1 MKGEFIIQV
10 KCPSCKKGIT
20 VSANTTD
27 GKCPECK
34 KEIPALKLFAG
45 KSSGDENNT
54 AAVKVIRAPE
64 TVKAAPAGK
73 EEMKDE
79 KLRRKDIGAGVIVVS
94 KIDKNQEYI
103 VLSAKKKHGNKE
115 FLCLPVIDE
124 SARTKSDRFVNKL
137 EEGKLV
143 VFNKEELI
151 YDYNIIH
158 VKRRISEKVLTRIK
172 QSYDKFASTSKV
184 EQERER
190 HNVVPHDG
198 FRNGNAW
205 EGLVT
210 VPGHIKVFR
219 G

>member
-1 MKGEFIIQV
+1 MIGEYKIQV

-27 GKCPECK
+27 GKCPECN
-34 KEIPALKLFAG
+34 KEIPALQLFAR
-45 KSSGDENNT
+45 KSSKDGSNIST
-54 AAVKVIRAPE
+54 VKVIRAPATE
-64 TVKAAPAGK
+64 KNTPSGK
-73 EEMKDE
+73 GELKNE
-79 KLRRKDIGAGVIVVS
+79 KIKRKDIGPGAIVIS
-94 KIDKNQEYI
+94 NINKNQEYI
-103 VLSAKKKHGNKE
+103 VLSAKKKNGNKA
-115 FLCLPVIDE
+115 FLCLPVIEAD
-124 SARTKSDRFVNKL
+124 ARTKSDRFVNTL

-151 YDYNIIH
+151 YDYNIKLAKYR
-158 VKRRISEKVLTRIK
+158 VSEKVLVRIK
-172 QSYDKFASTSKV
+172 QSYDKFISTSKP
-184 EQERER
+184 EEERER